1 MGSFDS
7 VPYKENLENYVFV
20 WSEKGDI
27 METKEKTGF
36 AKTFSIW
43 FGLGALMFGTY
54 CGANMASGVYASQYI
69 VTLGG
74 GWALIWLLMFCLFMS
89 FFCAVGLNFVRCYK
103 VSNYNAYYLALY
115 GLQKPD
121 SNPTLKMIV
130 TIFFDIYS
138 TLMGLVTVGATIA
151 LFAQLM
157 NSLFGIPNTVA
168 SIGGVILFA
177 ALTVNG
183 AGFLRKFNGVMTVTL
198 IISLVIIMVAVCGIR
213 GDMLMERIGNFNEGP
228 NWGVTTVAGH
238 FSMFLSYCFTTTSW
252 GSSLSN
258 YGDRL
263 RDQKDA
269 IGSGVMIGV
278 LVTLLFVMTGII
290 VLPFMPELATD
301 SAPILTI
308 CKTYL
313 PTILTAVYWVVV
325 VFSVV
330 STAPSFT
337 FTFSNR
343 WSTLW
348 KSEKVSPKVKFFVL
362 STCYLLV
369 CWFISRMGLIAIVNK
384 GYTLLGK
391 IALPTVALPMLISIP
406 RVWKKDHSAK

>member
-1 MGSFDS
+1 MEKNKSSFWES
-7 VPYKENLENYVFV
+7 FK
-20 WSEKGDI
+20 
-27 METKEKTGF
+27 
-36 AKTFSIW
+36 IW

-74 GWALIWLLMFCLFMS
+74 GWALVWLLMFCLFMS
-89 FFCAVGLNFVRCYK
+89 FFCAIGLNVVRAYG
-103 VSNYNAYYLALY
+103 VRNYNAYYLALY
-115 GLQKPD
+115 GLHKPD
-121 SNPTLKMIV
+121 ANPTLKMVV
-130 TIFFDIYS
+130 TVFFDIYS
-138 TLMGLVTVGATIA
+138 TMMGVVTVGATIA

-157 NSLFGIPNTVA
+157 NSLFGIPSTVA
-168 SIGGVILFA
+168 SIIGVVLFA

-198 IISLVIIMVAVCGIR
+198 IVSLVVIMIAVFGIK
-213 GDMLMERIGNFNEGP
+213 GDVLAERIGNFNEGP

-238 FSMFLSYCFTTTSW
+238 LSMFVSYCFTASSW

-263 RDQKDA
+263 RNQKDA
-269 IGSGVMIGV
+269 LCSGLMIGI
-278 LVTLLFVMTGII
+278 LVTLLFVMTSII
-290 VLPFMPELATD
+290 VLPFMPELAKD

-308 CKTYL
+308 CMNYL
-313 PTILTAVYWVVV
+313 PKVLTAVYWGVV

-343 WSTLW
+343 WATLW

-362 STCYLLV
+362 STVYLLV
-369 CWFISRMGLIAIVNK
+369 CWFVSRMGLIAIVNK

-391 IALPTVALPMLISIP
+391 IALPTVALPLLISIP
-406 RVWKKDHSAK
+406 RIIKKDREEAKNA

>member
-1 MGSFDS
+1 M
-7 VPYKENLENYVFV
+7 
-20 WSEKGDI
+20 EKKSSAW
-27 METKEKTGF
+27 ETFK
-36 AKTFSIW
+36 IW

-74 GWALIWLLMFCLFMS
+74 GWALVWLLVFCLFMS

-103 VSNYNAYYLALY
+103 VSNYNAYYLALW

-121 SNPTLKMIV
+121 SNPALKMVV

-138 TLMGLVTVGATIA
+138 TMMGLVTVGATIA

-157 NSLFGIPNTVA
+157 NSLFNIPNTIA
-168 SIGGVILFA
+168 SIAGVVIFA
-177 ALTVNG
+177 LLTVNG

-198 IISLVIIMVAVCGIR
+198 IVSIVAIMIAVIGIK
-213 GDMLMERIGNFNEGP
+213 GDVLAARIGNFNEGP
-228 NWGVTTVAGH
+228 NWGVTTVAAH
-238 FSMFLSYCFTTTSW
+238 TSMFISYCFTTSSW

-258 YGDRL
+258 YGERL

-278 LVTLLFVMTGII
+278 LVTLLFVMTGIV
-290 VLPFMPELATD
+290 VLPFMPELAAD

-308 CKTYL
+308 CQKNL
-313 PTILTAVYWVVV
+313 PVILTAVYWVVV

-337 FTFSNR
+337 FNFSNR
-343 WSTLW
+343 WATVW
-348 KSEKVSPKVKFFVL
+348 KTEKISHKAKFFIL
-362 STCYLLV
+362 SGSYLLV
-369 CWFISRMGLIAIVNK
+369 CWFISRIGLIAIVNK

-391 IALPTVALPMLISIP
+391 IALPTVALPLLVSIY
-406 RVWKKDHSAK
+406 RVYKKDRADAAQPAQQKETAAE

>member
-1 MGSFDS
+1 MILCLFLKG
-7 VPYKENLENYVFV
+7 VNMEN
-20 WSEKGDI
+20 KG
-27 METKEKTGF
+27 KSG
-36 AKTFSIW
+36 AWHTFTIW

-74 GWALIWLLMFCLFMS
+74 GWALVWLLIFFAAMS
-89 FFCAVGLNFVRCYK
+89 FFCVTGLNFVRAYK
-103 VSNYNAYYLALY
+103 VSNYNSYYLALY
-115 GLQKPD
+115 GLEKPD
-121 SNPTLKMIV
+121 SNPTLKLIV

-138 TLMGLVTVGATIA
+138 TMMGLVTVGATIA
-151 LFAQLM
+151 LFSQLM
-157 NSLFGIPNTVA
+157 NQLFGISNTVA
-168 SIGGVILFA
+168 SIGGVLLFA

-198 IISLVIIMVAVCGIR
+198 IVSLVAIMIAVFAIR
-213 GDMLMERIGNFNEGP
+213 GDVIAARVGNFEEGP
-228 NWGVTTVAGH
+228 NWGVSTVGAH
-238 FSMFLSYCFTTTSW
+238 LSMFLAYCATCSQW

-263 RDQKDA
+263 RNQKDA
-269 IGSGVMIGV
+269 IGSGIMIGA

-290 VLPFMPELATD
+290 VLPFMPDVISD

-308 CKTYL
+308 CQKYL
-313 PTILTAVYWVVV
+313 PPVLTAVYWVVV

-337 FTFSNR
+337 FNFTNR
-343 WSTLW
+343 WATVW
-348 KSEKVSPKVKFFVL
+348 KSDKVSHRMKFFIL
-362 STCYLLV
+362 STGYLLV
-369 CWFISRMGLIAIVNK
+369 CWFISRVGLIAIVNK

-391 IALPTVALPMLISIP
+391 IALPTIVLPLIISIP
-406 RVWKKDHSAK
+406 RVMKKNREEKAQQKQA